1 MFILACRRAF
11 HQAFRLWSEAS
22 SFTFQEVSAN
32 SPSDITIKFT
42 VGSHGDGYSFDG
54 PGNEQD
60 IYVYAGKKQPYEH
73 NTKCASL
80 TTDISK

>member
-1 MFILACRRAF
+1 MFFLACRRAF

-42 VGSHGDGYSFDG
+42 VGAHGDGYSFDG

-60 IYVYAGKKQPYEH
+60 IYVYMQARSNH
-73 NTKCASL
+73 TNTILNVQA
-80 TTDISK
+80 